1 MILGIGFGVSVLF
14 LTVIML
20 WPKGDGKEEGFNQ
33 KVITWQNRI
42 KDAVGGPEKKTAADF
57 DSSDDQMVYSKIA
70 IASSHLIGGGPGNSI
85 QRDYIPHADSDY
97 IYAVIIEELGLIGGI
112 LVMLLYMTILYRS
125 GRIASKC
132 DDPYPAYLVMGIGM
146 IIVIQAMMHM
156 FVSVSTFVT
165 GQPLPLLSKG
175 GTSVIINCINI
186 GFMLSISRYAK
197 KASDKSRKETAEAVT
212 AEPAAT
218 EESGEKENEL

>member
-1 MILGIGFGVSVLF
+1 
-14 LTVIML
+14 
-20 WPKGDGKEEGFNQ
+20 
-33 KVITWQNRI
+33 
-42 KDAVGGPEKKTAADF
+42 
-57 DSSDDQMVYSKIA
+57 
-70 IASSHLIGGGPGNSI
+70 
-85 QRDYIPHADSDY
+85 
-97 IYAVIIEELGLIGGI
+97 
-112 LVMLLYMTILYRS
+112 
-125 GRIASKC
+125 
-132 DDPYPAYLVMGIGM
+132 
-146 IIVIQAMMHM
+146 MHM

-175 GTSVIINCINI
+175 GTSVIINCIYI